1 MIAVFKQLNGDH
13 RPQPAYVADLRVF
26 FGYRQQSVFQLLP
39 QIVGFLQQIFLLKHL
54 QHFQRSHAGNR
65 VTRIGAAQTAW
76 SDGIHYFRAPGDARQ
91 REAARDRFRKGGKIR
106 RNAHLLHRKQR
117 AGTPRAALHFI
128 GNQHDPVLVTQSA

>member
-76 SDGIHYFRAPGDARQ
+76 SDARQ